1 MKVSFSK
8 TLEQANGVAVA
19 AEPDAPVIDVQATA
33 VGGVAPEAVAPKP
46 VQEAGPEPVVTS
58 TTIVEGKVV
67 ETRSDPV
74 SEIPTRPA
82 GQVNGNAVAVVP
94 NTPTAV
100 VQSDSPSIFNDEDIG
115 FDDIRLPRLNIVQ
128 KVGDL
133 SNIFTPGEIVL
144 NQSAVIH
151 EPADPVKNK
160 VGNKPLIITVLGF
173 KKRQFCEK
181 VVGGDMG
188 LLVNTEAEV
197 VAKGGTLDYKEW
209 QQSNGAK
216 KYFQRL
222 ATALLLVQKPE
233 HYQDTDDL
241 MFPYECE
248 GKKYALALYSMKGTS
263 YTNAAKHIY
272 TARKIGHLRPG
283 YPVQAWSLTTKLEKF
298 GDNYAHIPIIKP
310 GPKSTEAFLT
320 FAREVL
326 GAGK

>member
-8 TLEQANGVAVA
+8 TVAEGGVAVVPA
-19 AEPDAPVIDVQATA
+19 GPGAPVIEVQATP
-33 VGGVAPEAVAPKP
+33 VAEVARQAPT
-46 VQEAGPEPVVTS
+46 EPVVES
-58 TTIVEGKVV
+58 ITTASGEVV
-67 ETRSDPV
+67 EVRAESV

-82 GQVNGNAVAVVP
+82 VNGAIVATVP
-94 NTPTAV
+94 SQTAV
-100 VQSDSPSIFNDEDIG
+100 VQSDSPSLFNDEDIG

-151 EPADPVKNK
+151 EPAEPAKNK
-160 VGNKPLIITVLGF
+160 AGHKPLIITVLGF
-173 KKRQFCEK
+173 KKKQFAEK
-181 VVGGDMG
+181 VTGGEMG
-188 LLVNTEAEV
+188 LLVNSEVEV

-209 QQSNGAK
+209 QQSNGVK

-248 GKKYALALYSMKGTS
+248 GRKYALALYSMKGTA
-263 YTNAAKHIY
+263 YTNAAKHIF

-283 YPVQAWSLTTKLEKF
+283 YPVQAWNLTTKLEKF
-298 GDNYAHIPIIKP
+298 GENYAHVPVIKP
-310 GPKSTEAFLT
+310 GPKNGEVFLT
-320 FAREVL
+320 FVKDVL